1 MCDVLVKLTGLF
13 KNPEEKKAILEAK
26 RLEVSQSIHN
36 AVILFVF
43 TQNKSAKKTM
53 DRYKKKHPKAV
64 EIVV

>member
-1 MCDVLVKLTGLF
+1 MCDVLVKLTGRF
-13 KNPEEKKAILEAK
+13 KTLEEKKAILGTK
-26 RLEVSQSIHN
+26 RLEVTQSIHN

-43 TQNKSAKKTM
+43 TQNKNAKKTL